1 MMLMLTIL
9 MMLVILKMPMMLM
22 MLMMLMQFMVVRL
35 AADGNADYGAEGE
48 EEVYDTAAPRIEG
61 EAE

>member
-1 MMLMLTIL
+1 MMLLLTIL
-9 MMLVILKMPMMLM
+9 MMLVILKMPM

>member
-22 MLMMLMQFMVVRL
+22 MLMQFMVVRL
-35 AADGNADYGAEGE
+35 AADGNAGYGAEGE

>member
-1 MMLMLTIL
+1 MMLLLTIL

-22 MLMMLMQFMVVRL
+22 MLMQFMVVRL
-35 AADGNADYGAEGE
+35 AADGNVDYGAEGE